1 MRCYGQSDNGQYVMM
16 RKYFTHVQCQFL
28 RRAVWCH
35 ICNVKARH
43 SCHYLR
49 PMIYSA
55 SVSRARRAYLAT
67 TSSFSTLTT
76 GAAATEI
83 LSIFNVCLRL
93 HLVDMYEWNKP
104 SRQTFQCRFLT
115 LEMFDVIGFWYF
127 MLKRPLE
134 IEIVSTIAYESK
146 KMWLRLRAR
155 IKVNVSSEYPK
166 HPSILNELYNEIYVN
181 PTKLPRY
188 GCT

>member
-1 MRCYGQSDNGQYVMM
+1 MM

-55 SVSRARRAYLAT
+55 SVSWARRAYLAT

-76 GAAATEI
+76 SAAATEN

-93 HLVDMYEWNKP
+93 HLHLGDMYEWNKQ

-115 LEMFDVIGFWYF
+115 LEIFYVIGFWYF
-127 MLKRPLE
+127 ILKRPLE
-134 IEIVSTIAYESK
+134 IEITSEIVSTIAYESEN
-146 KMWLRLRAR
+146 MWLRLQAR
-155 IKVNVSSEYPK
+155 ITVYVRSVYPK
-166 HPSILNELYNEIYVN
+166 HPIILNELYNEKLLKSNTIYHIMDL
-181 PTKLPRY
+181 T
-188 GCT
+188 